1 MQFFVRSAVGDHV
14 IDYFVLNF
22 TLALGQTRV
31 NQRTNG
37 TFFRSDVTFTVSLN
51 LTCPAHYYGPNCS
64 IYCRPANS
72 SDMGHYTCLSDG
84 SRQCLP
90 GYLNE
95 TTDCLTPCVP
105 ADGCHTPT
113 TSTTTPSQAVT
124 LQPTSLPMLTT
135 FHTYTQSQITA
146 RSTQLPTTS
155 TQIPSIST
163 QPPTLLSPSPTSSP
177 SSKGFPYIL
186 CILH

>member
-1 MQFFVRSAVGDHV
+1 MQFFVKSAVGEHA

-22 TLALGQTRV
+22 TLAVGETRV
-31 NQRTNG
+31 NQRIDG
-37 TFFRSDVTFTVSLN
+37 TFFRSDVTFTVTLN

-95 TTDCLTPCVP
+95 TTNCTSCVP
-105 ADGCHTPT
+105 ADGCSK
-113 TSTTTPSQAVT
+113 STTDTTCTCDQDIFPHTQRMEFAVSQESVT
-124 LQPTSLPMLTT
+124 VYQAMGESSVMKVRDIILLYMLWLTI
-135 FHTYTQSQITA
+135 Y
-146 RSTQLPTTS
+146 PWCC
-155 TQIPSIST
+155 
-163 QPPTLLSPSPTSSP
+163 
-177 SSKGFPYIL
+177 SK
-186 CILH
+186 

>member
-14 IDYFVLNF
+14 IDYFVLKF
-22 TLALGQTRV
+22 TLTVGQTRV
-31 NQRTNG
+31 NQRIDG

-51 LTCPAHYYGPNCS
+51 LICPAHFYSADCS

-105 ADGCHTPT
+105 ADGCSK
-113 TSTTTPSQAVT
+113 STTDTTCTCDQDIFPHTTQRMEFAVSQESVT
-124 LQPTSLPMLTT
+124 VYQAM
-135 FHTYTQSQITA
+135 
-146 RSTQLPTTS
+146 RE
-155 TQIPSIST
+155 
-163 QPPTLLSPSPTSSP
+163 SSVI
-177 SSKGFPYIL
+177 KVMTG
-186 CILH
+186 C

>member
-22 TLALGQTRV
+22 TLAVGQTRV
-31 NQRTNG
+31 NQRIDG
-37 TFFRSDVTFTVSLN
+37 TFFRSDVTFTVSFN
-51 LTCPAHYYGPNCS
+51 LTCSAHFYGPDCS

-105 ADGCHTPT
+105 ADGCSK
-113 TSTTTPSQAVT
+113 STTDTTCTCDQDIFPHTQRMEFAVSQESVSVYQAMEESSVMKVYMGTLINICCVAVNGIYNVHMNSFNS
-124 LQPTSLPMLTT
+124 SL
-135 FHTYTQSQITA
+135 Y
-146 RSTQLPTTS
+146 
-155 TQIPSIST
+155 
-163 QPPTLLSPSPTSSP
+163 
-177 SSKGFPYIL
+177 YC
-186 CILH
+186 CI

>member
-1 MQFFVRSAVGDHV
+1 MQFFVRSAHYHTV

-22 TLALGQTRV
+22 TLAVGETQV
-31 NQRTNG
+31 NQIING
-37 TFFRSDVTFTVSLN
+37 AFFRSDVTFTVTLN
-51 LTCPAHYYGPNCS
+51 LTCPAHFYSADCS

-95 TTDCLTPCVP
+95 TTDCLTPCTP
-105 ADGCHTPT
+105 ADGCHTQT
-113 TSTTTPSQAVT
+113 ASISTPSQAVI

-135 FHTYTQSQITA
+135 FHTQSQITA
-146 RSTQLPTTS
+146 RSAQLPTTS
-155 TQIPSIST
+155 TQIPFIST
-163 QPPTLLSPSPTSSP
+163 QPPTFLSPFPTSSP

>member
-1 MQFFVRSAVGDHV
+1 MQFFVRSAHYHTV

-22 TLALGQTRV
+22 TLAVGETRV
-31 NQRTNG
+31 NQRIDG
-37 TFFRSDVTFTVSLN
+37 AFFRSDVTFTVTLN
-51 LTCPAHYYGPNCS
+51 LTCPANSYGPNCS

-95 TTDCLTPCVP
+95 ITDCLTPCAP
-105 ADGCHTPT
+105 ADGCHTQT

-135 FHTYTQSQITA
+135 FHTRSQITA

-155 TQIPSIST
+155 TQTASIST

-177 SSKGFPYIL
+177 SSKAFPYIL

>member
-1 MQFFVRSAVGDHV
+1 MQFFVRSAHYHTV

-22 TLALGQTRV
+22 TLAVGETRV
-31 NQRTNG
+31 NQRIDG
-37 TFFRSDVTFTVSLN
+37 TFFRSDVTFTVTLN

-105 ADGCHTPT
+105 ADGCRK
-113 TSTTTPSQAVT
+113 STTDTTCTCDQDIFPHTQRMEFAVSQESVSVYQA
-124 LQPTSLPMLTT
+124 MGD
-135 FHTYTQSQITA
+135 
-146 RSTQLPTTS
+146 
-155 TQIPSIST
+155 
-163 QPPTLLSPSPTSSP
+163 SSVI
-177 SSKGFPYIL
+177 KVMTGAEVVNML
-186 CILH
+186 CIIRGHQVANI